1 MTKKTKKSLSLNILI
16 TCVGGDYGPEI
27 VLRFKKN
34 KITKKIKI
42 FGTDI
47 KKGDDLAAKKFL
59 DKFYQVPKGYKSSYL
74 KKIDQI
80 VKKNKIDLILV
91 TSDEESLVLSK
102 KYQYSHVKIA
112 CSDYKNLIKI
122 SNKIETYKLLE
133 KNKIELPHWIEIKKE
148 GEVMKAINNF
158 ERKRLDFCIK
168 PAISRGGRDV
178 YVINNKLKKITSFQN
193 SREKHLNLKDFKTN
207 YKNFLKKKYPLLM
220 MEKLKT
226 PVYDLD
232 ILSRNGSLISSVCR
246 RRMHSALPNSGHII
260 VNNKKLNL
268 LARKLS
274 KIFNLNFLHDCD
286 LMIDNKNKF
295 KILEINPRPSG
306 SFVVAEAAGFP
317 IIDNIIKIYFNDKKF
332 LKPSK
337 IYEKIIPYQSLSN
350 FGKLKMKT

>member
-1 MTKKTKKSLSLNILI
+1 MIKSSKKTLSLNLLI
-16 TCVGGDYGPEI
+16 TCVGGDYGPEVI
-27 VLRFKKN
+27 SRFKKN
-34 KITKKIKI
+34 TITKKIKI

-47 KKGDDLAAKKFL
+47 KKEGDIAAKKFL
-59 DKFYQVPKGYKSSYL
+59 DKFYQVPKGYKSPYL

-102 KYQYSHVKIA
+102 KYQFSNTKVA

-133 KNKIELPHWIEIKKE
+133 KNKIELPYWCEIKKE
-148 GEVMKAINNF
+148 NQVIKAINNF
-158 ERKRLDFCIK
+158 KKKRLDFCIK

-178 YVINNKLKKITSFQN
+178 YVINNKLKKIVSFQD
-193 SREKHLNLKDFKTN
+193 SREKHLSLKNFKKN
-207 YKNFLKKKYPLLM
+207 YKNLLNKKYPLLM

-232 ILSRNGSLISSVCR
+232 ILSKNGFLINSVCR
-246 RRMHSALPNSGHII
+246 RRIHSALPNSGHII
-260 VNNKKLNL
+260 VNNKKLDL
-268 LARKLS
+268 LAKKLS

-286 LMIDNKNKF
+286 LMIDNKNNF

-306 SFVVAEAAGFP
+306 SFIVAEAAGFP
-317 IIDNIIKIYFNDKKF
+317 VIDNILKIYFNDKKF

-337 IYEKIIPYQSLSN
+337 IYKKIIPFKSLST
-350 FGKLKMKT
+350 FGKIKTNT

>member
-1 MTKKTKKSLSLNILI
+1 MVKKLKKSLSLNLLI

-27 VLRFKKN
+27 ILRFKKN

-47 KKGDDLAAKKFL
+47 NRGDDLVARKFL
-59 DKFYQVPKGYKSSYL
+59 DKFYQVPRGYKSAYL

-80 VKKNKIDLILV
+80 VKKNKINLILV
-91 TSDEESLVLSK
+91 TSDEESLALSK
-102 KYQYSHVKIA
+102 KYQFSDTKIA
-112 CSDYKNLIKI
+112 CSKYENLVKI

-133 KNKIELPHWIEIKKE
+133 QNKIELPYWLEIKNEK
-148 GEVMKAINNF
+148 EVMRAIKNF
-158 ERKRLDFCIK
+158 EKKRLEFCIK

-178 YVINNKLKKITSFQN
+178 YVINNKLKKIMSFQN
-193 SREKHLNLKDFKTN
+193 SREKHLNLKDFKKN
-207 YKNFLKKKYPLLM
+207 YKNLLKKKYPLLM

-232 ILSRNGSLISSVCR
+232 ILSKNGLLINSVCR
-246 RRMHSALPNSGHII
+246 RRIHSALPNSGHII
-260 VNNKKLNL
+260 VNNKKLHL
-268 LARKLS
+268 LGKKLS

-286 LMIDNKNKF
+286 LMIDNNNKF

-317 IIDNIIKIYFNDKKF
+317 LIDNIIKIYFNDKKF

-337 IYEKIIPYQSLSN
+337 VYKKIVPYKSLSN
-350 FGKLKMKT
+350 FGRIKIKT